1 MRITRITDIF
11 PKMNQSLAPGAPRQ
25 SAGYLILDRRQPI
38 PSERLFGQTGEVRIL
53 HRGEE
58 YRLRITRAGKLIL
71 TK

>member
-1 MRITRITDIF
+1 MDQN
-11 PKMNQSLAPGAPRQ
+11 PAPRRPGQ
-25 SAGYLILDRRQPI
+25 SAGYLILDRGQPI
-38 PSERLFGQTGEVRIL
+38 PSERLFGRKDEVRIL